1 MHRLL
6 RVGLRRGGDALCL
19 RVRDAFRGHARLL
32 PRRRGAA
39 GVAADP
45 SAFAQVADSL
55 GLDVSERTARRIMD
69 GSIPPLDSLL
79 DRIRAEGFEDEGAPA
94 GGAKAPRR
102 PKPARDARGL
112 KLSAEDAVE
121 LKGQVR
127 SAFADIARRYYLE
140 EDVEPVLRVGKNALH
155 ITIPVEKLR

>member
-1 MHRLL
+1 MPK
-6 RVGLRRGGDALCL
+6 ASKP
-19 RVRDAFRGHARLL
+19 RVRRPAG
-32 PRRRGAA
+32 PRR
-39 GVAADP
+39 P
-45 SAFAQVADSL
+45 
-55 GLDVSERTARRIMD
+55 
-69 GSIPPLDSLL
+69 
-79 DRIRAEGFEDEGAPA
+79 AE
-94 GGAKAPRR
+94 

-155 ITIPVEKLR
+155 ITIPVRKSSGECKAARLHP

>member
-1 MHRLL
+1 
-6 RVGLRRGGDALCL
+6 
-19 RVRDAFRGHARLL
+19 
-32 PRRRGAA
+32 
-39 GVAADP
+39 
-45 SAFAQVADSL
+45 
-55 GLDVSERTARRIMD
+55 MD